1 MTRQVPNKVKAVI
14 FSDIIINV
22 VSLVR
27 IFTNESGLEFR
38 QSIISFM
45 LVIVIGG
52 LLIWGMSRGN
62 KIALG
67 VKGLFLLIQ
76 LLSFPVGSIIA
87 VVQTLLLLS
96 KESRNFFGIKERT
109 VINNGKK

>member
-1 MTRQVPNKVKAVI
+1 MTKQVPNKVKVVI
-14 FSDIIINV
+14 ISDIIINV

-52 LLIWGMSRGN
+52 LLIWGMWRGK

-67 VKGLFLLIQ
+67 VKGIFLVIQ
-76 LLSFPVGSIIA
+76 LLSFPIGSIIA
-87 VVQTLLLLS
+87 VLQAILLLS
-96 KESRNFFGIKERT
+96 KESRSFFGIKERT
-109 VINNGKK
+109 VIINGKK